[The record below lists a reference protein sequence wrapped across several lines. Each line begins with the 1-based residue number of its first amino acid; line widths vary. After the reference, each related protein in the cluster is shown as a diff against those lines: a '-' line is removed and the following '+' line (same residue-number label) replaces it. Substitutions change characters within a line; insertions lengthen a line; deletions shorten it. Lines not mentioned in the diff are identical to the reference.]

1 MEPEWIHLTSELP
14 IFVQAYRISPKE
26 KIEIKEQI
34 QNLLKAGLIKESWFP
49 YSALLMLVFKREE
62 GKKTLLCVDF
72 CKFNITKT
80 VAEP

>member
-1 MEPEWIHLTSELP
+1 MEPQRIHLTLELTD
-14 IFVQAYRISPKE
+14 FLCAYKTSPKG